1 MPIKAIVKKA
11 PSLISKGISIGGEA
25 YAKYKDSAAK
35 ESSLNGWLKSNFIDL
50 EFTPSMHLLSQELKA
65 VETKL
70 IKHTQE
76 QERYILALI
85 ILAALVPTFIL
96 LLTIGLIFNSRLVR
110 NLRGG
115 LNHANASVDE
125 LQRAVLRNGQGAVAG
140 AGLGGGD
147 LVPPVPLKI

>member
-1 MPIKAIVKKA
+1 
-11 PSLISKGISIGGEA
+11 
-25 YAKYKDSAAK
+25 
-35 ESSLNGWLKSNFIDL
+35 
-50 EFTPSMHLLSQELKA
+50 MHLLSQELKE

-115 LNHANASVDE
+115 LIQANASVDE
-125 LQRAVLRNGQGAVAG
+125 LQSVVLRNGLGAAAG

-147 LVPPVPLKI
+147 LVPPPQLKL